1 MSEDRGKSI
10 QSEGDEAERLVTLG
24 RITGLHGV
32 QGWVKVFSD
41 TSPRDN
47 ILKYSPWY
55 LLKDGRLQERKL
67 EKGRPHGKTIVA
79 KLNDCNDREDAREL
93 MGSDIAVYR
102 SQLEDTLGRNEFYW
116 TDLEGLAVVT
126 KENLALGNIA
136 YLFETGSNDV
146 MVVRGEKER
155 FIPFIRDQV
164 VLQVDLEGKQVTVD
178 WDPEF

>member
-1 MSEDRGKSI
+1 MVEDRGKSI
-10 QSEGDEAERLVTLG
+10 QSEGDEVERLVTLG

-41 TSPRDN
+41 TSPREN

-55 LLKDGRLQERKL
+55 LLKDGHMREWKL
-67 EKGRPHGKTIVA
+67 EKGRPHGKTVVA
-79 KLNDCNDREDAREL
+79 KLQGCNDREYAREL
-93 MGSDIAVYR
+93 MGSDIVVYR
-102 SQLEDTLGRNEFYW
+102 SQLGDTLGKNEFYW

-126 KENLALGNIA
+126 KDNQPLGNIA

-146 MVVRGEKER
+146 MVVRGDKER

-164 VLQVDLEGKQVTVD
+164 VLQVDLDGKQITVD